1 MTTTTATTLPA
12 WLPPIVPFHGDWTPF
27 IKALHAL
34 FSIDFKSG
42 TLRFRGCPV
51 WYDRCVLRDDPL
63 GFEEGFW
70 HLVTRDSFVWN
81 PAKRCKEKQR
91 LPDIE
96 RARHL
101 RWGRPA
107 IEHETEPELLVWD
120 FDDETPRGKIVRTYL
135 WLKELDYAVILERQA
150 KEKGDVFML
159 ITTFLVDVPAKRVDL
174 ESRYQRRKK

>member
-1 MTTTTATTLPA
+1 MTPSTATTLPA

-42 TLRFRGCPV
+42 MLRFRGRPV
-51 WYDRCVLRDDPL
+51 WHNGRVLPDDPY

-70 HLVTRDSFVWN
+70 HLVTRDEWVYS

-101 RWGRPA
+101 PWGKPT

-120 FDDETPRGKIVRTYL
+120 FEDELKQGKVVRTYL

-150 KEKGDVFML
+150 REKGDVFML

-174 ESRYQRRKK
+174 ESRYQRRNK